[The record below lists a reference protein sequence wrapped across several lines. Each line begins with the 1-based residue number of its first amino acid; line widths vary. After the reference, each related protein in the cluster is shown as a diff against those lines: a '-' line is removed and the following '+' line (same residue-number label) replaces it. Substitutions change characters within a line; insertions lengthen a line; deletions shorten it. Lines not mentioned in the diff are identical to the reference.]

1 MQSLRNKPLRDW
13 TILDLNQVI
22 EEQWNEDVSFEIKEK
37 LPLSKDAK
45 GWSSSSKLHPSE
57 RDGLAKEI
65 VAFANTR
72 GGLLIVGIEESG
84 EAPKRASK
92 LAESLPKVAELA
104 DRLSQALS
112 ASIDPPLRGLEVQ
125 PIVSEEDAGY
135 LVIRVPQ
142 SNLAPH
148 GYGMPA
154 QAYVRRQDRSEPM
167 SMRDLQATF
176 WESRTRIERID
187 ALRKEKQEELDALP
201 RHQNCFVYRLTAIP
215 DSDFLLTSLVHKIH
229 NSDLIPLASSR
240 TGATSQAAP
249 WPFFFDPKRWQ
260 PDLNGA
266 RAWFRKD
273 DLNSQNGYWEID
285 TSGAV
290 TVVGEVAN
298 PYNADKRAR
307 IHAAWLQAT
316 CADLL
321 TLGLVVSRS
330 VNSEMLRWTVDGEV
344 YATSTTATVG
354 YGPNDTAEVRI
365 PKFRPFRPVPIEIG
379 DEPVNF
385 RTLEEAI
392 SSALKVPAF
401 DGALRETFAANMR
414 ALSKLM

>member
-1 MQSLRNKPLRDW
+1 MQNLRNKPLRAW
-13 TILDLNQVI
+13 LLSDLNQVI
-22 EEQWNEDVSFEIKEK
+22 EEQWNEDVSFEIKET

-45 GWSSSSKLHPSE
+45 GWCLSSRLHPSE

-72 GGLLIVGIEESG
+72 GGLLIVGIEETA
-84 EAPKRASK
+84 EVPKRASK
-92 LAESLPKVAELA
+92 LAAALPKVAELA

-125 PIVSEEDAGY
+125 PIVSEDDAGY

-142 SNLAPH
+142 SNVAPH

-167 SMRDLQATF
+167 NMRDLQATF

-187 ALRKEKQEELDALP
+187 SLRREKQEDFEKLE
-201 RHQNCFVYRLTAIP
+201 RHQNSFVYRLTAIP
-215 DSDFLLTSLVHKIH
+215 NSELVLSSLVHRIH
-229 NSDLIPLASSR
+229 GAGLIPSASMRRGTASL
-240 TGATSQAAP
+240 AAP
-249 WPFFFDPKRWQ
+249 WPFFFPNSRWQ

-266 RAWFRKD
+266 RASFDIYDRA
-273 DLNSQNGYWEID
+273 SQNGYWEID

-290 TVVGEVAN
+290 TVVGEVGSSQGEAI
-298 PYNADKRAR
+298 
-307 IHAAWLQAT
+307 IHAAWVQAT

-321 TLGLVVSRS
+321 TLALILSRAVDPDGL
-330 VNSEMLRWTVDGEV
+330 NWTVDGEI
-344 YATSTTATVG
+344 YATSTSATVY
-354 YGPNDTAEVRI
+354 YGPNSSLNVRI
-365 PKFRPFRPVPIEIG
+365 PKLRPFRPVPVEISE
-379 DEPVNF
+379 DPVNF

-392 SSALKVPAF
+392 SSALKVPAH
-401 DGALRETFAANMR
+401 DSALREAFDANLRM
-414 ALSKLM
+414 LKIGQ